1 MTYEEQLVIGS
12 NLNSAIEKTL
22 VEYGVD
28 NPDLLGA
35 LAQAVLIQLDRA
47 GYQIVRKWQPIPSID
62 PAHHW
67 NAWMDYFDQLAI
79 GNSFNEAIQ
88 RVLTDYGVEYNE
100 RPGMVSALAQAILIA
115 LDQAN
120 YEIVKK

>member
-1 MTYEEQLVIGS
+1 MLDMAMTYEDQLAIGA

-47 GYQIVRKWQPIPSID
+47 GYQIV
-62 PAHHW
+62 
-67 NAWMDYFDQLAI
+67 
-79 GNSFNEAIQ
+79 
-88 RVLTDYGVEYNE
+88 
-100 RPGMVSALAQAILIA
+100 
-115 LDQAN
+115 
-120 YEIVKK
+120 KK

>member
-1 MTYEEQLVIGS
+1 MAMTYEDQLAIGA

-47 GYQIVRKWQPIPSID
+47 GYQIVRK
-62 PAHHW
+62 
-67 NAWMDYFDQLAI
+67 
-79 GNSFNEAIQ
+79 
-88 RVLTDYGVEYNE
+88 
-100 RPGMVSALAQAILIA
+100 
-115 LDQAN
+115 
-120 YEIVKK
+120 